1 MLRFFRPN
9 RRRGSANRAPL
20 ANMVQPL
27 EARSLLTGTVTVAI
41 SGQSVTVTGTDSN
54 DEVEIV
60 FSPDKIAISGDHGTK
75 IKFYGVVSDQ
85 AELPG
90 DTVAKDLV
98 INMKGGNDT
107 VQIVTDESNGNVR
120 QLGKDLKIDM
130 GSGNDR
136 LVVTTETGSLSVGGR
151 LNVMLGAGDDCFIG
165 GQYDA
170 IREALY
176 GDGNPSHDQ
185 FRVQRDVSVQGNAGN
200 DKIGL
205 AGMEIGG
212 KLSLDGGDQKD
223 VMGLSEMNIFGN
235 LEVKGGDGNDDFASE
250 QLNIQGKT
258 NMDLGKGDDRVAFEG
273 GRTGQSQTD
282 VTISLGA
289 GNDKLAIASD
299 ITINGKL
306 DGGPGRDQLAIYF
319 PRGKLSVKGFEE
331 QADSYADQTDAYDDL
346 RIDIGADVIDALR
359 QCLQS

>member
-27 EARSLLTGTVTVAI
+27 EARSLLTGIVTVAI

-54 DEVEIV
+54 DDVEIV

-75 IKFYGVVSDQ
+75 IKFNGVVSDQ
-85 AELPG
+85 ADLPNG
-90 DTVAKDLV
+90 TVAKDLV
-98 INMKGGNDT
+98 VNMKGGNDM

-120 QLGKDLKIDM
+120 QIGRDLKIDM
-130 GSGNDR
+130 GSGNDH
-136 LVVTTETGSLSVGGR
+136 LVVSTETGSLSIGGR
-151 LNVMLGAGDDCFIG
+151 LNVTLGAGDDCFIG

-185 FRVQRDVSVQGNAGN
+185 FRVHGDVSVQGNAGN

-212 KLSLDGGDQKD
+212 SLSLDGGDQND
-223 VMGLSEMNIFGN
+223 EMGISDMNIYGKLNVSGGN
-235 LEVKGGDGNDDFASE
+235 GNGNDDFASE
-250 QLNIQGKT
+250 LLNIQGKT
-258 NMDLGKGDDRVAFEG
+258 TIDMGNGDDRVAFEG
-273 GRTGQSQTD
+273 GPSGQSQME
-282 VTISLGA
+282 VNISMGA
-289 GNDKLAIASD
+289 GNDRLAIASD
-299 ITINGKL
+299 ITVNGKM
-306 DGGPGRDQLAIYF
+306 DGGSGRDQVATYF
-319 PRGKLSVKGFEE
+319 TLGKLSVKGFE
-331 QADSYADQTDAYDDL
+331 DRTDDQEDKYKVL
-346 RIDIGADVIDALR
+346 RNDIGGDVLNALR
-359 QCLQS
+359 LGVQS